1 MEMAIGKAASGLILA
16 ALFAGSTAAGNMPA
30 QGEQFP
36 AAFPMRHEHLRKG
49 CAGSLTVDEQG
60 VRFTGAK
67 KHAWAWND
75 GDIQQLT
82 LSPGS
87 IHILT
92 YEDSRLRPG
101 AGREYRFTGKV
112 PAQALYAL
120 LRDRMDQRF
129 VAAMA
134 PAADVSGADVPAAVS
149 APGTADPRPDWTL
162 PAKHLGTIAGIVAG
176 TSSGTQGTLAFG
188 AGTIAYATAAKDD
201 SRIWRYTDIETIS
214 SSGPFELTITTL
226 EKAFNF
232 QLKQPITEARYN
244 ELWLQIE
251 RKNGRIQ

>member
-1 MEMAIGKAASGLILA
+1 MEMAFGKTASGLILA
-16 ALFAGSTAAGNMPA
+16 ALLAGSTPA
-30 QGEQFP
+30 QGAAQSEQFP

-49 CAGSLTVDEQG
+49 CAGTLTVDEQG

-67 KHAWAWND
+67 KHAWAWD
-75 GDIQQLT
+75 YQDIQQLT
-82 LSPGS
+82 LSPAG

-92 YEDSRLRPG
+92 YKDSRLRAG
-101 AGREYRFTGKV
+101 ADREYDFTGKV
-112 PAQALYAL
+112 PAEALYAL

-129 VAAMA
+129 VAAM
-134 PAADVSGADVPAAVS
+134 VPAR
-149 APGTADPRPDWTL
+149 GILDPPPAWTL
-162 PAKHLGTIAGIVAG
+162 PVKHLGSIAGIV
-176 TSSGTQGTLAFG
+176 SGTQGTLAFG
-188 AGTIAYATAAKDD
+188 AGTIAYATAAKDG
-201 SRIWRYTDIETIS
+201 SRTWRYTDIDTIS